1 MIAFFGELIALIII
15 NGRFN
20 EMMINAVDSISHML
34 TISRLTDM
42 MVGLILE
49 QAKCDLN
56 FGYNKIISPVCDN
69 LLLTTK
75 YETAYFA
82 FPIILDID
90 AESKEIEAVI
100 EKSVQKMDEQ
110 LCGICD
116 TNQLFTFNI
125 NNKPYGSI
133 WHKPI
138 EDESIG
144 QMLDKLYEQLKLIN
158 KSSLSERTQ
167 NKAIALSQKE
177 TYMFGLSVQCDKS
190 IPLRPHEIK
199 RIEKSVFSM
208 GEIFSR
214 QTNEYGGLLLMCAGF
229 SMIAILPK
237 DKNDVPNNISH
248 QLCDKL
254 EGIKGAK
261 NAVVYIIPAGT
272 PYKEAFDDMYIRDSL
287 ENGCTILY
295 DEHTDNI

>member
-1 MIAFFGELIALIII
+1 MIII
-15 NGRFN
+15 NGKFN
-20 EMMINAVDSISHML
+20 EMMINAVDNISHML
-34 TISRLTDM
+34 TISRITDM

-56 FGYNKIISPVCDN
+56 FSYNKIISPVCDN

-90 AESKEIEAVI
+90 VDISEIEAVI
-100 EKSVQKMDEQ
+100 EKSAQKMDEQ

-116 TNQLFTFNI
+116 AKQLFTFKI
-125 NNKPYGSI
+125 NSKPCGSI

-138 EDESIG
+138 EQESTA
-144 QMLDKLYEQLKLIN
+144 QMLDRLYEQLKLVN
-158 KSSLSERTQ
+158 KSCFSQRTL
-167 NKAIALSQKE
+167 NKIEALTKSE
-177 TYMFGLSVQCDKS
+177 TYMFGLSVKCDKS
-190 IPLRPHEIK
+190 TPLRPHEIK
-199 RIEKSVFSM
+199 RIEKAVFSM

-229 SMIAILPK
+229 SMIAVLPK
-237 DKNDVPNNISH
+237 DRMDVPNNISH

-254 EGIKGAK
+254 EGIKGVK
-261 NAVVYIIPAGT
+261 NAVVFITPANT
-272 PYKEAFDDMYIRDSL
+272 PYKEAFDAMYIKDSL

-295 DEHTDNI
+295 DIHNNI

>member
-1 MIAFFGELIALIII
+1 MALLII

-20 EMMINAVDSISHML
+20 EMMINAVDNINHML

-49 QAKCDLN
+49 QAKSDLN
-56 FGYNKIISPVCDN
+56 FGYNKIISPICDN
-69 LLLTTK
+69 LLQTTK

-82 FPIILDID
+82 FPIILDIA
-90 AESKEIEAVI
+90 AEVDTAEAVI
-100 EKSVQKMDEQ
+100 ESSMQKMDEL

-116 TNQLFTFNI
+116 TKQLFTFNI
-125 NNKPYGSI
+125 NNKSYGSI

-138 EDESIG
+138 EHQYIE
-144 QMLDKLYEQLKLIN
+144 QLLDKLYEQLKLTN
-158 KSSLSERTQ
+158 KSSFSERTQ
-167 NKAIALSQKE
+167 NKAAALSQKE
-177 TYMFGLSVQCDKS
+177 TYMLGLSVQCDKS

-199 RIEKSVFSM
+199 KIEKAVFSM

-214 QTNEYGGLLLMCAGF
+214 QTNEYGGLLLMCSGF
-229 SMIAILPK
+229 SMIAVLPK
-237 DKNDVPNNISH
+237 DKADVPNNISH

-254 EGIKGAK
+254 EGIKGIK
-261 NAVVYIIPAGT
+261 NVIVYITPAMT

-295 DEHTDNI
+295 DKKND